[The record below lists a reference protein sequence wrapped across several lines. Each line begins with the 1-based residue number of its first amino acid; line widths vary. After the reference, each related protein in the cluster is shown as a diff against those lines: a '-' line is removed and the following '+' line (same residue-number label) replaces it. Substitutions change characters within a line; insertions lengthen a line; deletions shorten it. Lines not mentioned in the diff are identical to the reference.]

1 MAWFAER
8 AGYPISLV
16 SRALDEAERE
26 GLLVRTHESIRPTT
40 LGQRFLNRNDAGS
53 FWRDLRGSGNSCVGN
68 YRDAR
73 HGFRCKPA

>member
-1 MAWFAER
+1 MLNALRLTEGFPVAWFSER

-40 LGQRFLNRNDAGS
+40 LGQRFLNRMMEKFLA
-53 FWRDLRGSGNSCVGN
+53 
-68 YRDAR
+68 
-73 HGFRCKPA
+73 